1 MDLQPYL
8 SEASTALGIFTFFL
22 TAAVKRVRN
31 QPIHLKDLLVK
42 AFAASTIPT
51 GILLLVCAFKP
62 SLLQNLT
69 GFNYF
74 YIAVGG
80 LVMLYLAC
88 ELLFGKNST
97 A

>member
-1 MDLQPYL
+1 MVGLQNYL
-8 SEASTALGIFTFFL
+8 NWASATLLIFAFILTAL
-22 TAAVKRVRN
+22 VKLVKK
-31 QPIHLKDLLVK
+31 QPILLKDLLVK

-51 GILLLVCAFKP
+51 GILLLFCAFTP

-88 ELLFGKNST
+88 ELLFGKN
-97 A
+97 